1 MGYYFIGTD
10 VPVPIKTTQ
19 QEIIV
24 ATQRS
29 AWTAGCLA
37 LLAASQANAFQTR
50 SGDWALSL
58 DTTLSYGVNYRMES
72 QDRRLIA
79 RANGGKGDNGALIN
93 SDDGNLNFKKGALFS
108 EVAKV
113 VTEMDLNFQDDY
125 GIFLRARGFYD
136 FELKDDN
143 RRHRE
148 IPNKGLDD
156 AGSSID
162 LLDAFVYGSWT
173 VADRALNAR
182 LGRQVI
188 NWGEGLFYQNGIGAT
203 NPVDLNALRAPGSEL
218 KEAYMPTLMGYASFE
233 LSEGLSVE
241 GYWQPGSAW
250 EETKIDPCGTY
261 FSTLDVLG
269 GGCDYLMLPP
279 LQEPLTGGLAFDSPE
294 QAQAFADSLGPGF
307 INDLLRGYLPT
318 TYIPRGQDVKAD
330 DAAQYG
336 VALRWLVPELNDS
349 ELGFYYLR
357 YNMNLPMIGLTVGQP
372 VVFPVVGALPVGSS
386 SNYYAEYLEK
396 RHLYGLSF
404 NTSIGGDSFLNG
416 LSLAGELSYR
426 PNAPIA
432 LGLGEYLPSAL
443 LGNLAG
449 MPVGTRLDGYAEKA
463 MWQASLV
470 GIYSFNHLLGA
481 NTATLMGEVV
491 GSRVQGLESDIDY
504 YGATS
509 SAWGAQAGLS
519 LTYSNVFN
527 VVNLVPSVSY
537 QYGINGVAPQL
548 TNGLLEERKSYSL
561 GLDAIYQE
569 SLTVGVK
576 YVGYSGGDL
585 ANKLSDRDYLGFNI
599 KYSF

>member
-1 MGYYFIGTD
+1 M
-10 VPVPIKTTQ
+10 
-19 QEIIV
+19 
-24 ATQRS
+24 ATQRT
-29 AWTAGCLA
+29 AWTAGCLV
-37 LLAASQANAFQTR
+37 LLAASQASAFQVR
-50 SGDWALSL
+50 SGDWALSW
-58 DTTLSYGVNYRMES
+58 DTSLSYGVNYRMES

-79 RANGGKGDNGALIN
+79 RANGGRGDNSALIN
-93 SDDGNLNFKKGALFS
+93 TDDGNLNFRKGELFS
-108 EVAKV
+108 EVAKL

-125 GIFLRARGFYD
+125 GVFLRGRAFYD
-136 FELKDDN
+136 FELKDDE

-148 IPNKGLDD
+148 ISSKGLDD

-173 VADRALNAR
+173 LADRAFNAR

-203 NPVDLNALRAPGSEL
+203 NPVDLNALRAPGSEV
-218 KEAYMPTLMGYASFE
+218 KEAYMPTLMTYGSFE
-233 LSEGLSVE
+233 LSESFSLE
-241 GYWQPGSAW
+241 GYWQPGRAW
-250 EETKIDPCGTY
+250 EETRIDPCGTY

-279 LQEPLTGGLAFDSPE
+279 LQEPLTGGLAFDSPQ
-294 QAQAFADSLGPGF
+294 QAQAFADSLPNLPAF
-307 INDLLRGYLPT
+307 AALKAYLPT
-318 TYIPRGQDVKAD
+318 TFIPRGRDIKGDGAP
-330 DAAQYG
+330 QYG
-336 VALRWLVPELNDS
+336 AALRWLVPELNDS

-372 VVFPVVGALPVGSS
+372 VVIPGIGVLPVGNSS
-386 SNYYAEYLEK
+386 TYYAEYLEK

-404 NTSIGGDSFLNG
+404 NTSIGGDSVFNG

-426 PNAPIA
+426 PNASIA
-432 LGLGEYLPSAL
+432 LGLGEYLPTAL

-449 MPVGTRLDGYAEKA
+449 LDAGTRIDGFDEKA

-470 GIYSFNHLLGA
+470 GIYSFNNLLGA
-481 NTATLMGEVV
+481 NTATLLAEVV

-527 VVNLVPSVSY
+527 LINLVPSVSY
-537 QYGINGVAPQL
+537 QYGINGIAPQL

-561 GLDAIYQE
+561 GVDAIYRE
-569 SLTVGVK
+569 ALTLGVK

-585 ANKLSDRDYLGFNI
+585 ANKLSDRDYLSLNI

>member
-1 MGYYFIGTD
+1 M
-10 VPVPIKTTQ
+10 
-19 QEIIV
+19 

-37 LLAASQANAFQTR
+37 LLAASQADAFQAR

-58 DTTLSYGVNYRMES
+58 DTTLSYGVNYRMEN

-79 RANGGKGDNGALIN
+79 RANGGKGDNSGLIN
-93 SDDGNLNFKKGALFS
+93 SDDGNLNFKKGELFS

-113 VTEMDLNFQDDY
+113 VTEMDLNFQDNY

-173 VADRALNAR
+173 VADRALNVR

-233 LSEGLSVE
+233 LSGGLSIE

-269 GGCDYLMLPP
+269 GGCDYLSVVP
-279 LQEPLTGGLAFDSPE
+279 LQEALPGGLAFDNPAA
-294 QAQAFADSLGPGF
+294 AQAYANSLGPGF
-307 INDLLRGYLPT
+307 VNDLIRTYLPT
-318 TYIPRGQDVKAD
+318 TFMPRGKDVKAD
-330 DAAQYG
+330 DAAQFG
-336 VALRWLVPELNDS
+336 VAMRWMVPELNDS

-357 YNMNLPMIGLTVGQP
+357 YNMNVPMLGMTVARP
-372 VVFPVVGALPVGSS
+372 IVLPVLGAQPNVSTS
-386 SNYYAEYLEK
+386 EYYAEYLEK

-432 LGLGEYLPSAL
+432 LGLGEYLPTAL
-443 LGNLAG
+443 LGSRQGIA
-449 MPVGTRLDGYAEKA
+449 PGTRLDGFREKA
-463 MWQASLV
+463 MWQAALV
-470 GIYSFNHLLGA
+470 GIYSFNGLLGA
-481 NTATLMGEVV
+481 DSATLMSEVV
-491 GSRVQGLESDIDY
+491 GSRVQGLESDVDY

-509 SAWGAQAGLS
+509 SAWGAQSSLS

-561 GLDAIYQE
+561 GVDAIYQE

>member
-1 MGYYFIGTD
+1 M
-10 VPVPIKTTQ
+10 
-19 QEIIV
+19 

-37 LLAASQANAFQTR
+37 LLAASQADAFQVR

-79 RANGGKGDNGALIN
+79 RANGGRGDNSGLIN
-93 SDDGNLNFKKGALFS
+93 SDDGNLNFQKGELFS
-108 EVAKV
+108 EVSKI
-113 VTEMDLNFQDDY
+113 VTEMDLSFQDTY
-125 GIFLRARGFYD
+125 GIFLRGRGFYD
-136 FELKDDN
+136 FELKDDD

-148 IPNKGLDD
+148 ISDKGLDD
-156 AGSSID
+156 AGSSVD

-233 LSEGLSVE
+233 LSDGLSIE

-279 LQEPLTGGLAFDSPE
+279 LQEPLLGGRAFDSPE
-294 QAQAFADSLGPGF
+294 QAQAFANGLGPGF
-307 INDLLRGYLPT
+307 LNGLLRGYLPT
-318 TYIPRGQDVKAD
+318 TYIPRGDDIEAD
-330 DAAQYG
+330 DAAQFG
-336 VALRWLVPELNDS
+336 VAMRWMVPELNES

-357 YNMNLPMIGLTVGQP
+357 YNMNVPMIGLTVGKP
-372 VVFPVVGALPVGSS
+372 VVLPVVGALPSGTSS
-386 SNYYAEYLEK
+386 RYYAEYLEK

-404 NTSIGGDSFLNG
+404 NTSIGGDSWLNG

-432 LGLGEYLPSAL
+432 LGLGEYLPTAL

-449 MPVGTRLDGYAEKA
+449 IPVGTRLDGFEEKA

-470 GIYSFNHLLGA
+470 GIYSFNGLLGSDA
-481 NTATLMGEVV
+481 ATLMSEVV
-491 GSRVQGLESDIDY
+491 GSRVQGLESNIDY

-509 SAWGAQAGLS
+509 SAWGAQSNLS

-527 VVNLVPSVSY
+527 AVNLVPSVSY
-537 QYGINGVAPQL
+537 QYGINGIAPQL

-569 SLTVGVK
+569 ALTVGVK
-576 YVGYSGGDL
+576 YVGFSGGEL
-585 ANKLSDRDYLGFNI
+585 ANKTSDRDYLSFNI

>member
-1 MGYYFIGTD
+1 MLLA
-10 VPVPIKTTQ
+10 TTQ
-19 QEIIV
+19 
-24 ATQRS
+24 
-29 AWTAGCLA
+29 
-37 LLAASQANAFQTR
+37 ASAFQTR
-50 SGDWALSL
+50 SGDWALSW
-58 DTTLSYGVNYRMES
+58 DTTLSYGLNYRMES

-79 RANGGKGDNGALIN
+79 RANGGKGDNSALIN
-93 SDDGNLNFKKGALFS
+93 SDDGNLNFKKGELFS

-113 VTEMDLNFQDDY
+113 VSELDLRFQEDY
-125 GIFLRARGFYD
+125 GVFLRGRAFYD
-136 FELKDDN
+136 FELKDDE

-148 IPNKGLDD
+148 IPRKGLDD
-156 AGSSID
+156 AGSSVD

-173 VADRALNAR
+173 LDERALNAR

-188 NWGEGLFYQNGIGAT
+188 NWGEGLFYQNGIGTT

-218 KEAYMPTLMGYASFE
+218 KEAFLPTLMAYASFE
-233 LSEGLSVE
+233 LRENLSIE
-241 GYWQPGSAW
+241 GYWQPGRAW

-279 LQEPLTGGLAFDSPE
+279 LQEPLTGGLAFDSPQ
-294 QAQAFADSLGPGF
+294 QAQAFADSLPNIPAF
-307 INDLLRGYLPT
+307 AALKAFLPT
-318 TYIPRGQDVKAD
+318 TYIPRGRDIKAD
-330 DAAQYG
+330 GAAQYG
-336 VALRWLVPELNDS
+336 LALRWLVPELNDS

-357 YNMNLPMIGLTVGQP
+357 YNTNLPMIGLTVGQP
-372 VVFPVVGALPVGSS
+372 VLIPGIDPLPVGTSS
-386 SNYYAEYLEK
+386 RYYAEYLEK
-396 RHLYGLSF
+396 RDLYGLSF

-432 LGLGEYLPSAL
+432 LGLGEFLPSAL

-449 MPVGTRLDGYAEKA
+449 LPVGTRLDGYREKP

-470 GIYSFNHLLGA
+470 GIYSFNGLFGSDV
-481 NTATLMGEVV
+481 ATLLAEVV
-491 GSRVQGLESDIDY
+491 GDRVQGLESDIDY
-504 YGATS
+504 NGATS
-509 SAWGAQAGLS
+509 SAWGAQSSLT

-527 VVNLVPSVSY
+527 LINLVPSVSY

-561 GLDAIYQE
+561 GVDAVYQE
-569 SLTVGVK
+569 SLTFGVK
-576 YVGYSGGDL
+576 YVGFSGAGL
-585 ANKLSDRDYLGFNI
+585 ANKSSDRDYLSLNI

>member
-1 MGYYFIGTD
+1 M
-10 VPVPIKTTQ
+10 
-19 QEIIV
+19 
-24 ATQRS
+24 AAQRS

-37 LLAASQANAFQTR
+37 LLAASQADAFQGR

-79 RANGGKGDNGALIN
+79 RANGGKGANSALIN
-93 SDDGNLNFKKGALFS
+93 SDDGNLNFEKGELFS

-113 VTEMDLNFQDDY
+113 VTEMDLSFQDDY
-125 GIFLRARGFYD
+125 GIFLRGRGFYD

-148 IPNKGLDD
+148 ISAKGLDD
-156 AGSSID
+156 AGSSLD

-173 VADRALNAR
+173 LADRTLNAR

-233 LSEGLSVE
+233 LSDGLSIE

-250 EETKIDPCGTY
+250 EETRLDPCGTY

-269 GGCDYLMLPP
+269 EGCDYLMVPP
-279 LQEPLTGGLAFDSPE
+279 LQEALTGGLAFDSPE
-294 QAQAFADSLGPGF
+294 QAQAFADSLPNIPALALVKG
-307 INDLLRGYLPT
+307 LLPT
-318 TYIPRGQDVKAD
+318 TYIPRGLDIQAD

-336 VALRWLVPELNDS
+336 VALRWMVPELNDS

-357 YNMNLPMIGLTVGQP
+357 YNMNMPMIGLTVARTMAG
-372 VVFPVVGALPVGSS
+372 LPLANTA
-386 SNYYAEYLEK
+386 NYYAEYLEK

-404 NTSIGGDSFLNG
+404 NTSIGGDSWLNG

-432 LGLGEYLPSAL
+432 LGLGEYLPTAL
-443 LGNLAG
+443 FGTAQGLAA
-449 MPVGTRLDGYAEKA
+449 GTRLDGYREKA

-470 GIYSFNHLLGA
+470 GIYSFNGLLGA
-481 NTATLMGEVV
+481 DTATLSSEVV
-491 GSRVQGLESDIDY
+491 GSRVQGLEADVDY

-509 SAWGAQAGLS
+509 SAWGAQAALS
-519 LTYSNVFN
+519 LTYSNLFN
-527 VVNLVPSVSY
+527 LINLVPSVSY

-561 GLDAIYQE
+561 GVDAIYQE

-576 YVGYSGGDL
+576 YVGYSGGGL

>member
-1 MGYYFIGTD
+1 M
-10 VPVPIKTTQ
+10 
-19 QEIIV
+19 
-24 ATQRS
+24 AAQRS

-37 LLAASQANAFQTR
+37 LLAASQADAFQGR
-50 SGDWALSL
+50 SGDWALSW
-58 DTTLSYGVNYRMES
+58 DTSLSYGVNYRMES

-79 RANGGKGDNGALIN
+79 RANGGKGDNSALIN
-93 SDDGNLNFKKGALFS
+93 SDDGNLNFRKGELFS
-108 EVAKV
+108 EVTKV
-113 VTEMDLNFQDDY
+113 VSELDLRFQDDY
-125 GIFLRARGFYD
+125 GVFLRGRGFYD
-136 FELKDDN
+136 FELEDDE

-148 IPNKGLDD
+148 IPHKGLDD
-156 AGSSID
+156 AGSSVD

-173 VADRALNAR
+173 VSDRALNAR

-218 KEAYMPTLMGYASFE
+218 KEAFLPTLMAYASFE
-233 LSEGLSVE
+233 LRENLSVE
-241 GYWQPGSAW
+241 GYWQPGRAW
-250 EETKIDPCGTY
+250 EETRIDPCGTY

-279 LQEPLTGGLAFDSPE
+279 LQEPLTSGLAFDSPQ
-294 QAQAFADSLGPGF
+294 QAQAFADSLPNIPAF
-307 INDLLRGYLPT
+307 AALKAFLPT
-318 TYIPRGQDVKAD
+318 THIPRGRDIDAD
-330 DAAQYG
+330 GAAQYG
-336 VALRWLVPELNDS
+336 LALRWLVPELNDS

-372 VVFPVVGALPVGSS
+372 TLIPGIGALPVGTSS
-386 SNYYAEYLEK
+386 SYYAEYLEK

-416 LSLAGELSYR
+416 LSMAGELSYR
-426 PNAPIA
+426 PNAAIA
-432 LGLGEYLPSAL
+432 LGLGEYLPTAL

-449 MPVGTRLDGYAEKA
+449 LPVGSRLDGYREKD
-463 MWQASLV
+463 MYQASLV
-470 GIYSFNHLLGA
+470 GIYSFNNLLGA

-491 GSRVQGLESDIDY
+491 GSRVQGLESEIDY

-509 SAWGAQAGLS
+509 SAWGMQAGLS

-527 VVNLVPSVSY
+527 LVNLVPSVNY

-569 SLTVGVK
+569 SLTLGVK
-576 YVGYSGGDL
+576 YVGFSGGDL
-585 ANKLSDRDYLGFNI
+585 ANKLSDRDYLSLNI

>member
-1 MGYYFIGTD
+1 M
-10 VPVPIKTTQ
+10 
-19 QEIIV
+19 
-24 ATQRS
+24 ATHRS

-37 LLAASQANAFQTR
+37 LLAASQADAFQAR

-79 RANGGKGDNGALIN
+79 RANGGKGDNSGLIN
-93 SDDGNLNFKKGALFS
+93 SDDGNLNFKKGELFS

-136 FELKDDN
+136 FELKDDS

-173 VADRALNAR
+173 VADRALNVR

-233 LSEGLSVE
+233 LSEGLSIE

-269 GGCDYLMLPP
+269 GGCDYLSVAP
-279 LQEPLTGGLAFDSPE
+279 LQEALPGGLAFDNPAA
-294 QAQAFADSLGPGF
+294 AQAYANSLGPGF
-307 INDLLRGYLPT
+307 VNDLMRLYLPT
-318 TYIPRGQDVKAD
+318 TFMPRGDDIDAD
-330 DAAQYG
+330 DAAQFG
-336 VALRWLVPELNDS
+336 VAMRWMVPELNDS

-357 YNMNLPMIGLTVGQP
+357 YNMNVPMLGMTVAQP
-372 VVFPVVGALPVGSS
+372 IVLPVLGAQPNASS
-386 SNYYAEYLEK
+386 AEYYAEYLEK

-432 LGLGEYLPSAL
+432 LGLGEYLPTAL
-443 LGNLAG
+443 LGSGQGIA
-449 MPVGTRLDGYAEKA
+449 PGTHLDGFREKA

-470 GIYSFNHLLGA
+470 GIYSFNGLLGA
-481 NTATLMGEVV
+481 DSATLMSEVV
-491 GSRVQGLESDIDY
+491 GSRVQGLESDVDY

-509 SAWGAQAGLS
+509 SAWGAQSSLS

-561 GLDAIYQE
+561 GVDAIYQE

>member
-1 MGYYFIGTD
+1 M
-10 VPVPIKTTQ
+10 
-19 QEIIV
+19 

-29 AWTAGCLA
+29 AWAAGCLA
-37 LLAASQANAFQTR
+37 VLAASQANAFQTR

-79 RANGGKGDNGALIN
+79 RANGGKGDNSALIN

-125 GIFLRARGFYD
+125 GIFLRGRGFYD

-148 IPNKGLDD
+148 ISNKGLDD

-173 VADRALNAR
+173 VGERALNAR

-233 LSEGLSVE
+233 LSDGLSIE

-269 GGCDYLMLPP
+269 GGCNYLMLPP
-279 LQEPLTGGLAFDSPE
+279 LQEPLLGGQAFDSPE

-307 INDLLRGYLPT
+307 VNDLLRGYLPT
-318 TYIPRGQDVKAD
+318 TYIPRGKDVDAD
-330 DAAQYG
+330 DAAQFG
-336 VALRWLVPELNDS
+336 VAMRWMVPELNDS

-357 YNMNLPMIGLTVGQP
+357 YNMNLPMLGLTVGQP
-372 VVFPVVGALPVGSS
+372 VVLPVVGALPVGTSS
-386 SNYYAEYLEK
+386 SYYAEYLEK

-404 NTSIGGDSFLNG
+404 NTSIGGDSVFNG

-432 LGLGEYLPSAL
+432 LGLGEYLPTAL

-449 MPVGTRLDGYAEKA
+449 MEVGTRLDGFEEKA

-470 GIYSFNHLLGA
+470 GIYSFNNLLGA
-481 NTATLMGEVV
+481 NAATLLTEVV
-491 GSRVQGLESDIDY
+491 GSRVQGLESDVDY

-509 SAWGAQAGLS
+509 SAWGAQSSLS

-576 YVGYSGGDL
+576 YVGYSGGGL
-585 ANKLSDRDYLGFNI
+585 ANKSSDRDYLGFNI